1 MRKKTTS
8 LLSVGLM
15 AAAIAIPTGRAFAAD
30 PPGNRQQRQE
40 LREDVQELQRL
51 RRARDR
57 EIRQGDYHDAREYND
72 KIRDQ
77 RREVQQDRREIYR
90 SDRADRDWYR
100 DWRWGRD

>member
-8 LLSVGLM
+8 IISIGLM
-15 AAAIAIPTGRAFAAD
+15 AAAIAIPTGRAVAAD
-30 PPGNRQQRQE
+30 PPGNREQRQE

-77 RREVQQDRREIYR
+77 RREVQEDRRDIYR

-100 DWRWGRD
+100 DWRWGRE

>member
-1 MRKKTTS
+1 MRKKTS
-8 LLSVGLM
+8 SIISIGLM
-15 AAAIAIPTGRAFAAD
+15 AAAIGIPSARVLAAD

-57 EIRQGDYHDAREYND
+57 EIRQGDYHDAREYNE

-77 RREVQQDRREIYR
+77 RREIQEDRRDIYR

>member
-8 LLSVGLM
+8 ILSIGLM
-15 AAAIAIPTGRAFAAD
+15 AAAIAIPTGRAVAAD

-57 EIRQGDYHDAREYND
+57 EIRQGDYDDAREYKD